1 MCFPAA
7 RTNKSD
13 WVNDGSS
20 VSVQFQARPDPFSL
34 TLDLFQV
41 FILVL
46 LMQLIAKFDDVAK
59 SKANA
64 LAGSGLGSCCV
75 HRATRLRPSPET
87 AGDRTRDGGGGAART
102 RDRGSK
108 SINRCGFFLHD
119 CIPGSEPHS
128 QADSERTPS
137 AASGR
142 PPPGPRCRR
151 VNLKRGIQTSR
162 RLVRRMF
169 LSIDCLTLAS
179 TTSLSPAAAGLDNL
193 SRQVVRASG

>member
-13 WVNDGSS
+13 WVNDWSS

-87 AGDRTRDGGGGAART
+87 AGDRSRPAAEAVRPVRGTAAR
-102 RDRGSK
+102 SP
-108 SINRCGFFLHD
+108 SIAADFFARLH
-119 CIPGSEPHS
+119 
-128 QADSERTPS
+128 
-137 AASGR
+137 
-142 PPPGPRCRR
+142 PR
-151 VNLKRGIQTSR
+151 I
-162 RLVRRMF
+162 
-169 LSIDCLTLAS
+169 
-179 TTSLSPAAAGLDNL
+179 
-193 SRQVVRASG
+193 RAS